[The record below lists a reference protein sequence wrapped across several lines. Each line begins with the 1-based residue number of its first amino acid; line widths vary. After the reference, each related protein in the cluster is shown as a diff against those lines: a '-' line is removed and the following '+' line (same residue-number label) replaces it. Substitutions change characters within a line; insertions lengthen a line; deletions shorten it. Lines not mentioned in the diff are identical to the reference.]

1 MQEKQRQN
9 VKTRMSAGFM
19 RVGHWPETLKLI
31 PCDQSHNR
39 DRRDVTKR
47 RGNVTKHPWSHPAS
61 VVTFFFC
68 LVTKLF
74 TEAGVDLC
82 LVLWLSVLAFK
93 YLPGGYAHDD

>member
-1 MQEKQRQN
+1 MFPPGGILNASTDSHKSRHKSTPAE
-9 VKTRMSAGFM
+9 VKSF
-19 RVGHWPETLKLI
+19 
-31 PCDQSHNR
+31 
-39 DRRDVTKR
+39 VTKQTK
-47 RGNVTKHPWSHPAS
+47 NVTKHPWSHPAS